1 MPSKDKTI
9 KVNPNDWHC
18 ASERDSEVIR
28 LTREWPVERMS
39 KSAYADVSAVIQLLD
54 RLRRL
59 GLPPGPRPVSWR
71 CLRPAKSAYPMT
83 APASPPGGLAGAVT
97 RGDQEAVGLIAIVS
111 FFAFSGSGIVTSTTP
126 SCVCAVIFVASTP
139 AGSAIERRKD
149 PYRRS
154 RRT

>member
-1 MPSKDKTI
+1 MWTR
-9 KVNPNDWHC
+9 
-18 ASERDSEVIR
+18 ASWVWSEQVR
-28 LTREWPVERMS
+28 GGQTNECVAGLAQGGKRRPPVTVANTTASTTSVR
-39 KSAYADVSAVIQLLD
+39 
-54 RLRRL
+54 
-59 GLPPGPRPVSWR
+59 
-71 CLRPAKSAYPMT
+71 PMT

-126 SCVCAVIFVASTP
+126 SCVSAVIFVASTP